1 MFNPTEKDERSYLR
15 TVIDLMKQIIKGLDE
30 IVKKNQRELKEY
42 KEYLW
47 ENLSELD
54 RAEKSAVRNNVTNS
68 VLSSEAIMERKKRLR
83 KMIEVPYFGRIDF
96 TKTGEQNPLEIYVG
110 IHSLYDPKNNKH
122 IIYDWR
128 APISTMFYDYELGE
142 AKYMSPVGELTG
154 RIDLKRQFRIRQS
167 IMELMLENSINIDD
181 DILQKELSTTTDERM
196 KNIVATIQKEQNA
209 IIRNEDA
216 RNLIIQGVAGSG
228 KTSIALHRVA
238 YILYTYKGQIKSE
251 DILIISP
258 NKVFSDYI
266 SNVLPELGEE
276 QIEECLME
284 DLISSKV
291 LEGKYIYQT
300 FFQQVSEILETKDA
314 TLIES
319 VKFKSSREFIKL
331 LDEYIVYL
339 ENTAFQPV
347 DIMVGIIPVAN
358 EWIMERFHAL
368 NRLPMRARLQQI
380 SKDIKSEF
388 LHHFKKELSTQ
399 EMSRIRAELKKM
411 LLIGTD
417 LAVYESFFK
426 WCGHS
431 EYFNKK
437 KGKRIDYSDLA
448 PIAYLHIAL
457 EGLKEEMPVK
467 HLLVDEMQD
476 YSPIQYRLLTKLFRC
491 KKTILGDAQQN
502 VNPFSSTNY
511 DDIAFALYEAE
522 VMKLCKSYRSSFEIT
537 EFAQKISKSPD
548 LVAVERHGEA
558 PKVIC
563 CKGSEVVE
571 IGVII
576 KEFEKS
582 GGSSMGIICKT
593 EKMAKTLFGQISAF
607 SQQVCLLTSES
618 AAFSNG
624 IVVTTAHMSKGL
636 EFDEVVVPSVT
647 AENYKDEMDKSLL
660 YVACTR
666 AMHKLTLLYV
676 GDKSPF
682 IE

>member
-1 MFNPTEKDERSYLR
+1 MLNPTEKDERSYLH
-15 TVIDLMKQIIKGLDE
+15 TVIDLMRQIIASLDE
-30 IVKKNQRELKEY
+30 IVKKNQKELKEY

-96 TKTGEQNPLEIYVG
+96 TKAGDKEPLEIYVG
-110 IHSLYDPKNNKH
+110 IHSLYDPKNNRH

-142 AKYMSPVGELTG
+142 AKYDSPVGELTG

-209 IIRNEDA
+209 IIRNEEA

-284 DLISSKV
+284 ELISKKV
-291 LEGKYIYQT
+291 LEDKYTYQT
-300 FFQQVSEILETKDA
+300 FFEQVSEILETKDA
-314 TLIES
+314 TLIAS

-331 LDEYIVYL
+331 LDEYIVHL
-339 ENTAFQPV
+339 ENTAFQPI

-358 EWIMERFHAL
+358 EWIKERFLAL
-368 NRLPMRARLQQI
+368 NRLPMRSRIPQI
-380 SKDIKSEF
+380 AKDIKAEF
-388 LHHFKKELSTQ
+388 LHHFKKELTTQ
-399 EMSRIRAELKKM
+399 EMTRIRAELKKM
-411 LLIGTD
+411 LVLGTD

-431 EYFNKK
+431 EYFFKR
-437 KGKRIDYSDLA
+437 KGKKLDYSDLA

-511 DDIAFALYEAE
+511 DDIAFALYDAE

-558 PKVIC
+558 PKVIK
-563 CKGSEVVE
+563 CKGSEYE
-571 IGVII
+571 DLGAII
-576 KEFEKS
+576 KDFEKS
-582 GGSSMGIICKT
+582 GGSSMGVICKT
-593 EKMAKTLFGQISAF
+593 EKDAKELYDNILSY
-607 SQQVCLLTSES
+607 SQQVCLLSSES

-624 IVVTTAHMSKGL
+624 IVVTTAHMAKGL

-647 AENYKDEMDKSLL
+647 AENYSDEMDKSLL

-676 GDKSPF
+676 GNKSPL